1 MNTTQTTQS
10 MTADELFNMPN
21 DGAGYELVKGELRRK
36 GDPHN
41 MSPTGFKHGTI
52 VARLTVALGQYTDAN
67 ELGEVTGAES
77 GFKLASNPDTVRAPD
92 VGFVRRERIP
102 AGELTEKFWP
112 GAPDLAVE
120 VISPNDRLYEVDE
133 KVADYLAAGV
143 RLIWIVNPKKRTVT
157 VHQPN
162 SEPQTL
168 SESDALD
175 GFDVVKGFEYNV
187 ARLFAG
193 KR

>member
-1 MNTTQTTQS
+1 MRTIVNKTT
-10 MTADELFNMPN
+10 AEELFRMPN

-36 GDPHN
+36 GDPHK

-52 VARLTVALGQYTDAN
+52 VARLTVALGQYVEEHD
-67 ELGEVTGAES
+67 LGEVTGAES

-102 AGELTEKFWP
+102 AGDLTEKFWP

-120 VISPNDRLYEVDE
+120 VISPNDNLNDVDE
-133 KVADYLAAGV
+133 KVADYLDAGV
-143 RLIWIVNPKKRTVT
+143 RLVWLVNPKMRTVT
-157 VHQPN
+157 EHQPN
-162 SEPQTL
+162 SEPRTL
-168 SESDALD
+168 SESDTLD
-175 GFDVVKGFEYNV
+175 GADVVKGFQYSV
-187 ARLFAG
+187 AKLFAG